1 MVEGMSFDRSQQS
14 YYVRGINR
22 AIPTTQT
29 GINPL
34 ALDSAL
40 GEPDG
45 GAVHLDSLVSEIGAG
60 SGIAAAQKREASCRA
75 LPYPGPGMRDPAAR
89 AGCGWWFVPDPARP
103 SVGAYGTRRGP
114 MSPTLDTSIGPGKW
128 IWDPREAQRL
138 EGMKHAANVRACSDI
153 QLASFPNVG
162 WCQAT
167 NMATIADSA
176 GNPLF
181 PTMPGGDCPGQQIIM
196 NAANCP
202 PPPPPPSA
210 GGAGAGP
217 TPTVSPSVMSIC
229 TPGAGGA
236 LSPECL
242 QALTWWGGCSP
253 QATLGNALSS
263 GYAGTDMTFN
273 SMNSVLAAR
282 GFQIHPGIINDGKLS
297 ITDALNSYSGLRQM
311 ANSGN
316 GSRAAGAA
324 ANLCYG
330 TPFNPCQ
337 ISPSQ
342 PGPWDDYAD
351 CITQAALDKGYA
363 AQAGLMPGIIGMAY
377 WNQPQL
383 SASWQAVLD
392 NLDWWMATA
401 HNQSDPKLQAQAIE
415 NVYGLN
421 LNFPPQTCGA
431 PIFVLGPGGMAP
443 WGGVANFPGDPAIN
457 WVWVTANA
465 QNSAPNGTALITKKY
480 YNPTSSPINSTIYV
494 AADDYITLVVNGNT
508 VYSNQDFLRQT
519 TPTGVVIQ
527 PGENVFQFYV
537 QNAGGAAGLAVLCR
551 DSSGNTLFAS
561 DSSFENHGYQ

>member
-34 ALDSAL
+34 AFSSAL

-45 GAVHLDSLVSEIGAG
+45 GAVHLDSLVSEVGSG
-60 SGIAAAQKREASCRA
+60 SGIAAAQKRDASCRA

-114 MSPTLDTSIGPGKW
+114 MSPTLDTAIGPGKW

-162 WCQAT
+162 WCQVT
-167 NMATIADSA
+167 NMATIADSV
-176 GNPLF
+176 GNPMF
-181 PTMPGGDCPGQQIIM
+181 PTMPGGDCPGQQLIM
-196 NAANCP
+196 NAASCP
-202 PPPPPPSA
+202 PPPPPPST

-217 TPTVSPSVMSIC
+217 TPTVTPAVMDLC

-253 QATLGNALSS
+253 QGTLGNALGS
-263 GYAGTDMTFN
+263 GYAGTDVTFN

-282 GFQIHPGIINDGKLS
+282 GFQIHPGIINDGKLG
-297 ITDALNSYSGLRQM
+297 INDALNSYGGLRQM

-330 TPFNPCQ
+330 TAFNPCA

-342 PGPWDDYAD
+342 PGPWDDYVD
-351 CITQAALDKGYA
+351 CIHDAAIAKGYA
-363 AQAGLMPGIIGMAY
+363 EQAGLMPGKIGMAY

-383 SASWQAVLD
+383 NASWQAVLD

-421 LNFPPQTCGA
+421 LNFPPQTC
-431 PIFVLGPGGMAP
+431 PIPPV
-443 WGGVANFPGDPAIN
+443 GV
-457 WVWVTANA
+457 
-465 QNSAPNGTALITKKY
+465 
-480 YNPTSSPINSTIYV
+480 
-494 AADDYITLVVNGNT
+494 
-508 VYSNQDFLRQT
+508 
-519 TPTGVVIQ
+519 
-527 PGENVFQFYV
+527 
-537 QNAGGAAGLAVLCR
+537 
-551 DSSGNTLFAS
+551 
-561 DSSFENHGYQ
+561 